1 MDIHGTNF
9 KFVPYL
15 KIKIIGEGGVH
26 PSPLRLRKKKKGDA
40 RTVKTNIKNLTEI

>member
-1 MDIHGTNF
+1 MDIHSTNF

-15 KIKIIGEGGVH
+15 KIKIIGEGGECG
-26 PSPLRLRKKKKGDA
+26 LRLRKKKKEDA